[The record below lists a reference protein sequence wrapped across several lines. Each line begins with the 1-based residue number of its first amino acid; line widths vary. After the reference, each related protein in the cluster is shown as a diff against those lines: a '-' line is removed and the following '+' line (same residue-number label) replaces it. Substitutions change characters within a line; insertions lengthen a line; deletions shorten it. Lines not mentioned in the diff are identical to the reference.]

1 MIRTSTGV
9 AELEPALAMDTRL
22 FSERSIWTMVHGI
35 VLGGGALMALSAA
48 LFSLHAMRT
57 VDGPHGGTRNE
68 SRSLGWLTVALAVVL
83 WAAVLV
89 GTYISFP
96 PYRATPPEGV
106 TDLARY
112 PRSLIQSNPGTVWL
126 HSFAMEIKEHV
137 PWIAAMLATAVAFI
151 AVRYR
156 GALLG
161 EARLRRMATMLL
173 TICLVL
179 VAAVAL
185 LGTFINKVAPLD

>member
-1 MIRTSTGV
+1 
-9 AELEPALAMDTRL
+9 MDTRL

-57 VDGPHGGTRNE
+57 GDGPDGGARHE

-156 GALLG
+156 SALLSD
-161 EARLRRMATMLL
+161 ARLRRMATMLV